1 MTPQQKVK
9 LAGSL
14 DFCTCRKK
22 PDCLTHY
29 VSAIYRDIPDIFA
42 AVDRAPKFL
51 QGDRKSF
58 VYASK

>member
-1 MTPQQKVK
+1 MRDRVISA
-9 LAGSL
+9 LVG
-14 DFCTCRKK
+14 KK

-29 VSAIYRDIPDIFA
+29 VSVIYRDIPDIFA
-42 AVDRAPKFL
+42 AVDRAPKGL